1 VRELTTNLNHESY
14 CHDKAVQDRVS
25 AERRAERADAR
36 VAVLRDSLKEIYLCA
51 TAKHQRTLARE
62 ALDCL
67 DPAASRL
74 LARLKAA
81 ESALAHFTPLESLG
95 EGGKCT
101 FVMGDET
108 LALIEAWRRACA
120 TEGDGDAD

>member
-1 VRELTTNLNHESY
+1 MTDNLDELE
-14 CHDKAVQDRVS
+14 
-25 AERRAERADAR
+25 AR
-36 VAVLRDSLKEIYLCA
+36 VAVLR
-51 TAKHQRTLARE
+51 E
-62 ALDCL
+62 AMQYAIGGLDRRDHLSAVLDTL
-67 DPAASRL
+67 DPAALRL
-74 LARLKAA
+74 LARLKTA

-120 TEGDGDAD
+120 TEGDGDADRT